1 MKIIIATIGAL
12 SLLSSFHCSANQ
24 ENIKSLVA
32 EMRPYISKGAS
43 SPFDACRSIASS
55 MVQKYGTQLSDL
67 GKTPS
72 EIRESSLSICLDALS
87 QAESARSKNEISMW
101 KNAALK
107 NIDMQFKNDDR
118 GPAPRDFLTE
128 SIDKS
133 AKLATLLFLS
143 MHDDKNK

>member
-1 MKIIIATIGAL
+1 MKIIIALAGAL
-12 SLLSSFHCSANQ
+12 SLLPAFHCSANQ
-24 ENIKSLVA
+24 ENIKDLVN
-32 EMRPYISKGAS
+32 EMKPYISKGSS

-55 MVQKYGTQLSDL
+55 MVEKHGSQLSDL
-67 GKTPS
+67 GKTPA

-87 QAESARSKNEISMW
+87 QAENAQSKNEISMW

-107 NIDMQFKNDDR
+107 NIEMQFKDDDR
-118 GPAPRDFLTE
+118 GQAPRYFLTE

-143 MHDDKNK
+143 MHDGKNK